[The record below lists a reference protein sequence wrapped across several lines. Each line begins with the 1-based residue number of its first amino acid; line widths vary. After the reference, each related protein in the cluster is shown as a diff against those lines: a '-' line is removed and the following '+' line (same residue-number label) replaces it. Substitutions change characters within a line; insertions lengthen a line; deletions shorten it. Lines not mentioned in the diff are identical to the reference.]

1 VIIKHSKDV
10 KSKKIVEEGVEGV
23 HKQRLLTP
31 EMGAPNFTMRKFTV
45 EEGGFTFYH
54 DHDFEHEVYILSGK
68 GVARKQDDEVEI
80 GAGDAILV
88 EPGEIHQFVNRGKDE
103 LIFLC
108 LIPNDAKM

>member
-1 VIIKHSKDV
+1 MIIKHSEDV
-10 KSKKIVEEGVEGV
+10 EPKKIVEEGVEGV

-54 DHDFEHEVYILSGK
+54 QHDFEHEIYILSGK
-68 GVARKQDDEVEI
+68 GVARKKDDEIEVS
-80 GAGDAILV
+80 AGDAILV
-88 EPGEIHQFVNRGKDE
+88 EPNKIHQFVNQGKEE
-103 LIFLC
+103 LVFLC